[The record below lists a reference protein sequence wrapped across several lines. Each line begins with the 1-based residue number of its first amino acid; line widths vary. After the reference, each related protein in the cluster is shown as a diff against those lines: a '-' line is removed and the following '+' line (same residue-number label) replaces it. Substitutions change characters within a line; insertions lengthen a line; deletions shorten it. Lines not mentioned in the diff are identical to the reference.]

1 MRFERAIL
9 GVGAAATALFAL
21 LGIEAF
27 GRPLGPPLLV
37 RHALLGGL
45 ACLLHLFAQGWILVF
60 LGGLGRAAG
69 RAGLLAGEPARAA
82 RRLRRRAIPWA
93 LALLLPS
100 LGTFL
105 AGGAAFSGRVPGW
118 LHAALFLVA
127 VPLQI
132 AALWRERA
140 LLAAHERLLAAPP
153 QSAAVPAAAGPC

>member
-45 ACLLHLFAQGWILVF
+45 ACLLHLFSQGWVLVF
-60 LGGLGRAAG
+60 LAGLGRSAE
-69 RAGLLAGEPARAA
+69 RSGLLAGESSRLA
-82 RRLRRRAIPWA
+82 RRVRRRTIPWM
-93 LALLLPS
+93 LALLLPT

-105 AGGAAFSGRVPGW
+105 AGGAAFSGRLPGW
-118 LHAALFLVA
+118 LHPALFLVA
-127 VPLQI
+127 VPLQV

-140 LLAAHERLLAAPP
+140 LLAAHDRLLGAEPAA
-153 QSAAVPAAAGPC
+153 AAVPAAAGPC

>member
-1 MRFERAIL
+1 MKFERAIL
-9 GVGAAATALFAL
+9 AVGALATASFAL

-45 ACLLHLFAQGWILVF
+45 ACLLHLFSQGWILVF
-60 LGGLGRAAG
+60 LAGLGRSAE
-69 RAGLLAGEPARAA
+69 RSGLLAGEPLRAA

-93 LALLLPS
+93 LALLLPT

-132 AALWRERA
+132 AALLRERA
-140 LLAAHERLLAAPP
+140 LLAAHDRLLAA
-153 QSAAVPAAAGPC
+153 VPATAGPC